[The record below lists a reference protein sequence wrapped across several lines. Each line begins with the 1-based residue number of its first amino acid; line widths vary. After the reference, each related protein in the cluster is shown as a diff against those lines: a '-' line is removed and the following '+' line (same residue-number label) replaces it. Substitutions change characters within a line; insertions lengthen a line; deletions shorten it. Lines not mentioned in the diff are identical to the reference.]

1 MEQTTKARVRA
12 ASPSRKKY
20 RVQAIRMLRAVLCA
34 LAFLAPCHAQAP
46 FADIHVHFNWDQKE
60 IISAT
65 EVVARLRRANVAFA
79 VVTSTPTS
87 LALELK
93 RAGGDLIVPFFSPY
107 THELGRQDWYRDPA
121 TVRLAEAGLRAGL
134 YRGIGEMHFMAG
146 FRPAIDNPVFAQL
159 MRLAQ
164 RFDVP
169 ALVHVDAANEIP
181 FLRICEAYPDL
192 KIIFAHAGGNLTADH
207 VRRVIERCAEVTIE
221 FSARDPWRYGGL
233 TGDDGRLLPAWR
245 ALVIAHP
252 DRFVT
257 GTDPVWKV
265 TRTQT
270 WDQADDGWDYFD
282 RLVDYHRRWIADLPP
297 AVRDRVRLEN
307 ARRLLGCERTN
318 C

>member
-1 MEQTTKARVRA
+1 MQTIRTIC
-12 ASPSRKKY
+12 
-20 RVQAIRMLRAVLCA
+20 AILCSFA
-34 LAFLAPCHAQAP
+34 ILAPCHARQP
-46 FADIHVHFNWDQKE
+46 FADVHVHFNWDQKE
-60 IISAT
+60 IISAG

-87 LALELK
+87 LALELH

-107 THELGRQDWYRDPA
+107 THEQGRQDWYLDSA
-121 TVRLAEAGLRAGL
+121 VVRLAEAGLRDGL
-134 YRGIGEMHFMAG
+134 YRGIGEVHFMAG

-192 KIIFAHAGGNLTADH
+192 KIIFAHAGGNLKADH
-207 VRRVIERCAEVTIE
+207 IRRVIERCASVAIE

-233 TGDDGRLLPAWR
+233 TGDDGRLLPEWR
-245 ALVIAHP
+245 ALVVAHP

-282 RLVDYHRRWIADLPP
+282 RLLDYHRRWIADLPQ
-297 AVRDRVRLEN
+297 AVGDRVRLEN
-307 ARRLLGCERTN
+307 ARRLLGCDGLI